1 MVTSR
6 CHCRAA
12 LPTPFLNIKSV
23 VYFQNLII

>member
-6 CHCRAA
+6 CRCRAA
-12 LPTPFLNIKSV
+12 LLTPFLNNKSV